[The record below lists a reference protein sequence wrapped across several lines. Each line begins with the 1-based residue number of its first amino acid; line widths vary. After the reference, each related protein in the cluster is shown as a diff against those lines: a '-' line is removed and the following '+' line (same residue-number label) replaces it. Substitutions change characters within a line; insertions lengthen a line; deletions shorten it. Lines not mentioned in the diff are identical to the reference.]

1 MMPTLIL
8 VLRFL
13 VELLAV
19 LGLVASL
26 FLKKSLFEKLVF
38 LLLAAALVLVWS
50 KYGAPK
56 SPTAL
61 RGIAR
66 LVLEIGVFA
75 LATLS
80 FLWLY
85 GWKFSLSYLLVVT
98 LDLLALYSFHLQ

>member
-8 VLRFL
+8 ALRFL

-26 FLKKSLFEKLVF
+26 FLKKSLLDKLVF
-38 LLLAAALVLVWS
+38 LLLALGLVLVWS

-61 RGIAR
+61 RGMAR
-66 LVLEIGVFA
+66 LLLEIGLFSIV
-75 LATLS
+75 TLS

-85 GWKFSLSYLLVVT
+85 GWKLALSYALTAL
-98 LDLLALYSFHLQ
+98 LDLLALYAFHLQ